1 MPKEVKKTK
10 ADAKVITAETKKK
23 KGTVVYRDEIDAKM
37 FDLID
42 AVSGN
47 VQELFKSLK
56 LLTQRVNDIEQKV
69 NKVSKRVGIVS

>member
-10 ADAKVITAETKKK
+10 AAAKVITAETKKK
-23 KGTVVYRDEIDAKM
+23 KGTDVYRDEIDVKM

-69 NKVSKRVGIVS
+69 NKVSNRVGIV

>member
-10 ADAKVITAETKKK
+10 AAAKVITAETKKK
-23 KGTVVYRDEIDAKM
+23 KGTDVYRDEIDVKM

-69 NKVSKRVGIVS
+69 NKLSNRVGIV